1 MSCYICDKEK
11 HSVEHAPAKC
21 FFPTDKRTNLITVD
35 SCVEHNEDTSKDD
48 EYVRNIIAMSITN
61 NEIALN
67 HFIEKCVKSFMR
79 SPALLKMTT
88 ENQQRVYIQDSQ
100 STDSELKPTFAF
112 GIDRN
117 RINLVM
123 RKIAYAVF
131 FHENGTKWNRNLFAG
146 TEHLRTQGMQAD
158 DLGLLIQ
165 GAKKLLKNIPFKGEN
180 PEVFQYAF
188 MQTDSDDIND
198 QIMIM
203 KFYEGFEMW
212 IFPEN
217 GTNEPRI

>member
-1 MSCYICDKEK
+1 
-11 HSVEHAPAKC
+11 
-21 FFPTDKRTNLITVD
+21 
-35 SCVEHNEDTSKDD
+35 
-48 EYVRNIIAMSITN
+48 MSITN

>member
-1 MSCYICDKEK
+1 MSCYICGKEK
-11 HSVEHAPAKC
+11 HSVEHAPAKS

-35 SCVEHNEDTSKDD
+35 SCEEHNEDTSKDD
-48 EYVRNIIAMSITN
+48 EYVRNIIAMSISN
-61 NEIALN
+61 NDVALN
-67 HFIEKCVKSFMR
+67 HFLQKCIKSFMR
-79 SPALLKMTT
+79 SPALLKITT
-88 ENQQRVYIQDSQ
+88 EKNQRVYTKDNQDPNA
-100 STDSELKPTFAF
+100 EIKPTLAF

-117 RINLVM
+117 RIDLVM

-131 FHENGTKWNRNLFAG
+131 FKKFGERWNRKLYTG

-165 GAKKLLKNIPFKGEN
+165 GAKKLLFEMPFEGEN
-180 PEVFQYAF
+180 PEVFQFAF
-188 MQTDSDDIND
+188 MQTDSDDVND
-198 QIMIM
+198 QILMM

-217 GTNEPRI
+217 GTNEPEI